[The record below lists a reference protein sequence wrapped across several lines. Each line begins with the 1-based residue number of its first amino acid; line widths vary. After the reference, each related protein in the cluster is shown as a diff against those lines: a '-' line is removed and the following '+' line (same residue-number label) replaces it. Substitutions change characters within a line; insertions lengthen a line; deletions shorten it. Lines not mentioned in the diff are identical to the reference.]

1 MNQLPEQPNMEDGLQ
16 RLESRVRQVLKA
28 YQAMQARA
36 QKLEEENESLKNAL
50 EEKNRQVK
58 DFQYQLE
65 ISKLVNSMGEEQDGL
80 EEFRSKI
87 DEYIREVDLCINFLN
102 REH

>member
-1 MNQLPEQPNMEDGLQ
+1 MNQMPEQINIDEGLQ
-16 RLESRVRQVLKA
+16 RLESRVRQILKA
-28 YQAMQARA
+28 YQAMQAHA
-36 QKLEEENESLKNAL
+36 QKLEEENEILKNAL

-80 EEFRSKI
+80 EEFRNKI
-87 DEYIREVDLCINFLN
+87 DEYIREVDVCINFLN
-102 REH
+102 RDL

>member
-1 MNQLPEQPNMEDGLQ
+1 MEDGLQ

-80 EEFRSKI
+80 E
-87 DEYIREVDLCINFLN
+87 VL
-102 REH
+102 